1 MVLAEEAVLGE
12 AQGQGQGLGLPAAG
26 EPVGG
31 PPLQEEDQVVPVGP
45 HQGLAPFPLL
55 GPAGLGGP
63 EHPFPRGLLQ
73 AKPRLLGGEG
83 GVDLPQDGG
92 EAPEEAAPQGHDL
105 VPVAGE
111 LPVPGGKALPPA
123 LRRAFRWRSAFS

>member
-45 HQGLAPFPLL
+45 TRVWPRSRSSARLASRARSTPS
-55 GPAGLGGP
+55 PAVSSKRSPASLAARAAWTSRRMG
-63 EHPFPRGLLQ
+63 
-73 AKPRLLGGEG
+73 AKRRRKRRL
-83 GVDLPQDGG
+83 
-92 EAPEEAAPQGHDL
+92 
-105 VPVAGE
+105 
-111 LPVPGGKALPPA
+111 
-123 LRRAFRWRSAFS
+123 RATISSP

>member
-55 GPAGLGGP
+55 GPAG
-63 EHPFPRGLLQ
+63 PRARSTPSPAVSSKRSPASLAARAAWTSRRMG
-73 AKPRLLGGEG
+73 AKRRRKRRL
-83 GVDLPQDGG
+83 
-92 EAPEEAAPQGHDL
+92 
-105 VPVAGE
+105 
-111 LPVPGGKALPPA
+111 
-123 LRRAFRWRSAFS
+123 RATISSP